1 MSARDNSPTLT
12 ATMSS
17 TTQSDFVSDVDVSLD
32 WSSVMVCLGSLLL
45 LLLRVMRR
53 DGREDQRG
61 CRDPCW
67 SSDQL
72 HDGEGLLLSQAL
84 LLLFKLWSL
93 DS

>member
-1 MSARDNSPTLT
+1 MSARDNSTILT

-32 WSSVMVCLGSLLL
+32 WSSVMARLSSLL

-67 SSDQL
+67 SSNQL